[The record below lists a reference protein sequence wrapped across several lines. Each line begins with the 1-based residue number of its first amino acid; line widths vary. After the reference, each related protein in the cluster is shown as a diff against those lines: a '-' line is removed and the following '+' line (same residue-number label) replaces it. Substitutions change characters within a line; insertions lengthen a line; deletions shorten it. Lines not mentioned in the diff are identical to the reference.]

1 MLKSSVSLSAS
12 SDASLMPGGDEGGK
26 AAECK
31 EHAGAK
37 WTDVADLPCDT
48 TTTC

>member
-12 SDASLMPGGDEGGK
+12 SDASLMPGGDDGGK

-31 EHAGAK
+31 EHAGVK
-37 WTDVADLPCDT
+37 WTDVAGLPCDAT
-48 TTTC
+48 ATG

>member
-1 MLKSSVSLSAS
+1 VSLSAS